1 MWSKTWE
8 HTIGLG
14 YILEFRE
21 APSFVDKPMRRKRER
36 ERERGVGMEGGM
48 GRERDLILVEFF
60 LIIYFELPKIY
71 FEQS

>member
-1 MWSKTWE
+1 MWKTWE
-8 HTIGLG
+8 LAIGLG

>member
-1 MWSKTWE
+1 
-8 HTIGLG
+8 
-14 YILEFRE
+14 
-21 APSFVDKPMRRKRER
+21 
-36 ERERGVGMEGGM
+36 MEGGM

>member
-8 HTIGLG
+8 LAIGLG

-36 ERERGVGMEGGM
+36 EREGGRNG
-48 GRERDLILVEFF
+48 GRDGKRKRFNF
-60 LIIYFELPKIY
+60 G
-71 FEQS
+71 

>member
-8 HTIGLG
+8 HAIGLG

-21 APSFVDKPMRRKRER
+21 ASSFVDKPMRRKRER
-36 ERERGVGMEGGM
+36 EGGGVGMGGM